1 MAALSPFLYFNFLFN
16 ANKINSSKMIHHKLG
31 FKVAGIVKV
40 FNNHRF
46 LKKTL
51 PLFLGLV
58 ALFWFLIRVI
68 PKPQRA
74 AYPCMKVAYPLMSGL
89 VIWLLGITGISASA
103 RIVIKQIRSKKYFIA
118 FSALLMFALVSSV
131 FLVYHSGILYA
142 NIDRKPPVHLPNEP
156 FGTAQGIV
164 PGRVVWAWDP
174 DATNEN
180 CTNNVAKGD
189 GYFLAKNNNQ
199 QIIDKMVAEGIRN
212 VADKKNLKKAWD
224 NIFRYFNKQKGRG
237 DRGYKNCETI
247 FIKINQG
254 CGSWNTD
261 TDLSRRKG
269 ALGYSETSPEV
280 VLSVIKQLVN
290 EAGVPQNKII
300 VADPLAHI
308 YSDNYTLLHNEFP
321 DVNYGDNTQAGVS
334 YGRTFL
340 TPETIPV
347 IFYSDKGTVL
357 RARTDCLYTEM
368 QNCDYMINIAALKAH
383 GCAGITLMA
392 KNHFGSITAK
402 SAGHL
407 HPGLLGE
414 KNDKPTRPDYCMYRV
429 QVDLMGSRYLGRNT
443 ILNIVD
449 GLWGG
454 PEALETPVKWKME
467 PFNNDWP
474 NSIFLSQDQVAL
486 ESVCFDF
493 LRYEATIGAPE
504 WKNRPNMAQG
514 VDDYLHQAASS
525 KYWPEGIVYDPD
537 NSGTPVPSLGV
548 HEHWDNAVNKNYSRN
563 LGKKEG
569 IELVKLLAK

>member
-1 MAALSPFLYFNFLFN
+1 
-16 ANKINSSKMIHHKLG
+16 MIHHKLES
-31 FKVAGIVKV
+31 KVDCINKV
-40 FNNHRF
+40 FKNHRF
-46 LKKTL
+46 LKRTL
-51 PLFLGLV
+51 PLVLGLV

-74 AYPCMKVAYPLMSGL
+74 TYPCMKVAYPLMSGL

-103 RIVIKQIRSKKYFIA
+103 KILIKNIRSKKYLVA
-118 FSALLMFALVSSV
+118 FGTLIMLTVVSII
-131 FLVYHSGILYA
+131 FFVYQSGILYA
-142 NIDRKPPVHLPNEP
+142 SDDQKPLVHIPNAP
-156 FGTAQGIV
+156 FGVAQGIV

-174 DATNEN
+174 NATNEN
-180 CTNNVAKGD
+180 CTNNVAKDD
-189 GYFLAKNNNQ
+189 GYFLTKNNNQ
-199 QIIDKMVAEGIRN
+199 QVIDKMVAEGIRN
-212 VADKKNLKKAWD
+212 IADEKNQKKAWD
-224 NIFRYFNKQKGRG
+224 GIFRYFNKQKGKG
-237 DRGYKNCETI
+237 DRGYKNGETI

-254 CGSWNTD
+254 CAGWNTD
-261 TDLSRRKG
+261 SELSRRKG
-269 ALGYSETSPEV
+269 SPGYSETSPEV
-280 VLSVIKQLVN
+280 ILSVIRQLVN
-290 EAGVPQNKII
+290 EAGIPQNKII
-300 VADPLAHI
+300 VADPMAHI
-308 YSDNYTLLHNEFP
+308 YSDYYTLLHNEFP
-321 DVNYGDNTQAGVS
+321 DVIYGDKIKANTS

-347 IFYSDKGTVL
+347 IFYSDKGTIL
-357 RARTDCLYTEM
+357 KAKTDCLYTAM
-368 QNCDYMINIAALKAH
+368 QNSDYMINIAALKAH

-414 KNDKPTRPDYCMYRV
+414 RNDQPYRIDYSMYRV
-429 QVDLMGSRYLGRNT
+429 QVDLMGSKYLGRNT
-443 ILNIVD
+443 MLNIVD

-454 PEALETPVKWKME
+454 VEAIDIPVKWKME

-493 LRYEATIGAPE
+493 LRSEASVGVPE

-525 KYWPEGIVYDPD
+525 EYWPKGIIYDPD
-537 NSGTPVPSLGV
+537 NSGVPIPSLGV
-548 HEHWDNAVNKNYSRN
+548 HEHWDNPVNKNYSRN

-569 IELVKLLAK
+569 IELVKVLAR